1 MGEIVRVFLISTLT
15 WGTRLEEHWAAYEV
29 SSKDKIVRKTKLSQN
44 KGFEP
49 SSQFLIAIF
58 Y

>member
-1 MGEIVRVFLISTLT
+1 VRVFLISTLT